1 MVKSNLFVGFLEE
14 LRIPKSHF
22 EIKWPLVC
30 KKKKEKEDLQIICS
44 FLFALEGD
52 QTDEDLED
60 IDPEDPEMNDEESDL
75 LLKFSRMRL
84 KVKIINS

>member
-1 MVKSNLFVGFLEE
+1 M
-14 LRIPKSHF
+14 
-22 EIKWPLVC
+22 
-30 KKKKEKEDLQIICS
+30 
-44 FLFALEGD
+44 FALEGD

-84 KVKIINS
+84 KVKTINSRWFNMTQNFILNCH

>member
-1 MVKSNLFVGFLEE
+1 MY
-14 LRIPKSHF
+14 
-22 EIKWPLVC
+22 
-30 KKKKEKEDLQIICS
+30 IICS

>member
-1 MVKSNLFVGFLEE
+1 MY
-14 LRIPKSHF
+14 
-22 EIKWPLVC
+22 
-30 KKKKEKEDLQIICS
+30 IICS
-44 FLFALEGD
+44 FLFELEGD

-60 IDPEDPEMNDEESDL
+60 IDPEDPEVNEESDL

>member
-1 MVKSNLFVGFLEE
+1 M
-14 LRIPKSHF
+14 I
-22 EIKWPLVC
+22 VC
-30 KKKKEKEDLQIICS
+30 KKRERRLVEILCS
-44 FLFALEGD
+44 FLFALDGD

-60 IDPEDPEMNDEESDL
+60 IDPEDPEVNEESDL

>member
-1 MVKSNLFVGFLEE
+1 MFT
-14 LRIPKSHF
+14 
-22 EIKWPLVC
+22 
-30 KKKKEKEDLQIICS
+30 
-44 FLFALEGD
+44 LEGD

-84 KVKIINS
+84 KVKTINYRWFNMTQNFILNCH